1 MILYFH
7 LVCFTF
13 YILYSVLPFHIVYVF
28 QFFQLFFFFFGVLSH
43 PLSRVVEKLLYTYI
57 WGFPGSSVVKKKK
70 KKKSPCN
77 AEDARDVG
85 SIPGS
90 RRSPGE
96 GNGFPLQYS
105 CLENSMNRGAWW
117 ALSGIKESDTT
128 EWLTFSWCVCDCP
141 VILIQVQQEVL
152 VIVQTLPCS
161 ARRQPRARQLSR
173 TTLAKETREAPSSI
187 KTLHRSQPSTSF
199 YLSIDG
205 TCLLNKYLR
214 SFTGS
219 QVYCSSAMTCRVSAN
234 QSDPTEQLST
244 QTHTYT

>member
-1 MILYFH
+1 MSAFIVLTTGLAIWVGFSAGSEVKN
-7 LVCFTF
+7 LPAMWETRIQSLGQEDPLEKGMVC
-13 YILYSVLPFHIVYVF
+13 
-28 QFFQLFFFFFGVLSH
+28 
-43 PLSRVVEKLLYTYI
+43 
-57 WGFPGSSVVKKKK
+57 
-70 KKKSPCN
+70 
-77 AEDARDVG
+77 
-85 SIPGS
+85 
-90 RRSPGE
+90 
-96 GNGFPLQYS
+96 PLQYS